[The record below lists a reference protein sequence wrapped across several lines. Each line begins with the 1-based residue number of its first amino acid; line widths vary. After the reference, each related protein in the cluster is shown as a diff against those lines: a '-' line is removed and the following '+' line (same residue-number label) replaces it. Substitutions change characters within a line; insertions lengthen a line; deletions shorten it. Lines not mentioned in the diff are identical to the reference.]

1 MVKSFRFLL
10 QFTWINLGALL
21 VFALVVTV
29 GSLLT
34 GVPGGADNLFSSYF
48 SAFPLMA
55 LMILYIYAFALC
67 TSCLNLALSFGATRR
82 GFFWAVQGILLVYTF
97 VSWLLQGVLAA
108 LPSLFHWAFP
118 ERFPILRMCGFSS
131 WSFPLLCLVILC
143 LGCLAGLVF
152 IKSKAA
158 GVLVV
163 TLSGAAGIVVSNH
176 GGRVLGQTRAT
187 ADVLP
192 DIAAAVGGK
201 CVIFVDGGIRTGVDV
216 FKALA
221 LGADAVL
228 IGRPFVPAVYGGEAE
243 GAKLLFAKLKAE
255 LVDTMTMCGAHTLAE
270 ITREKV
276 YIEK

>member
-118 ERFPILRMCGFSS
+118 ERFPILRMCGFAS

-143 LGCLAGLVF
+143 LGCLAGIIF

-158 GVLVV
+158 GILVV
-163 TLSGAAGIVVSNH
+163 TLSAVVGI
-176 GGRVLGQTRAT
+176 GGMVALFVT
-187 ADVLP
+187 AS
-192 DIAAAVGGK
+192 AVRD
-201 CVIFVDGGIRTGVDV
+201 F
-216 FKALA
+216 
-221 LGADAVL
+221 
-228 IGRPFVPAVYGGEAE
+228 GGELFGSLPLWLTAGGVAIVGVSE
-243 GAKLLFAKLKAE
+243 GFLW
-255 LVDTMTMCGAHTLAE
+255 HTVRNF
-270 ITREKV
+270 IVKS
-276 YIEK
+276 